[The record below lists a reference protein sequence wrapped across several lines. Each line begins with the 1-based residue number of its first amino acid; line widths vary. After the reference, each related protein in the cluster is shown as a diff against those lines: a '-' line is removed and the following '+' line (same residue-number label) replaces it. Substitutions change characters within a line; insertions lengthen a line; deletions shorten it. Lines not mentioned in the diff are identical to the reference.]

1 MKCEHIEQLIP
12 LYVGGDLEPPEAD
25 DLRHHLTGCAL
36 CRRLNE
42 EFQASHTWLSTFA
55 VPEFDEASFA
65 TLRASVLSQIERQ
78 EKRGSW
84 IHWLLP
90 KWNPRLVLAVSTA
103 ALVAV
108 TALSVA
114 VYRKQIAPP
123 KKTVGNLV
131 AETGIPV
138 STGDG
143 QSVTLAE
150 NRLSSNGNSTATG
163 GKRRFPGSK
172 TPEPALPE
180 EALNNGGLSFP
191 LEPPVTG
198 PEQAESETTTAVEPE
213 DKEPKEMLRIELQ
226 TADPNIRII
235 WLTPKSAPTE
245 SNTK

>member
-25 DLRHHLTGCAL
+25 DLRHHLTGCAR
-36 CRRLNE
+36 CRQLNE
-42 EFQASHTWLSTFA
+42 EFQTSQNWLTGFA
-55 VPEFDEASFA
+55 VPEFDEASLA
-65 TLRASVLSQIERQ
+65 NMRASVLSEIERQ

-108 TALSVA
+108 TALSVT
-114 VYRKQIAPP
+114 VYRNRIAPP
-123 KKTVGNLV
+123 KPGGDLV
-131 AETGIPV
+131 TKTGIPV
-138 STGDG
+138 STDDG
-143 QSVTLAE
+143 QSGTLAE
-150 NRLSSNGNSTATG
+150 NRLSGNGTSTATG
-163 GKRRFPGSK
+163 VKRRFPGSK
-172 TPEPALPE
+172 LSEPALPE

-191 LEPPVTG
+191 LEPPVTV
-198 PEQAESETTTAVEPE
+198 PEQTESETTMSVEPE

-235 WLTPKSAPTE
+235 WLAPKAAPTE